1 MRSAGAHVLHLSLG
15 LLGPQTRFLSTPL
28 DQTTST
34 YEADEYCAVAFVVL
48 DATLKGAGE
57 ALRRTGFASSLCV
70 NPRNNHLLCV
80 SCFTARRLLHKRR
93 TDVPHVPQNP
103 LRLLGPQTRSL
114 PILSEIANN
123 TYFRFA
129 HAVVALV
136 GFEATA
142 KGWTSFLA
150 TFTSFVS
157 FLFVNRANEYLL
169 NGMSFGAL
177 RFLHERKDC
186 VSDVGRH
193 ALCLLLFL

>member
-1 MRSAGAHVLHLSLG
+1 MRSAGAHVLHLPLG
-15 LLGPQTRFLSTPL
+15 LLGPQTRFLSTL
-28 DQTTST
+28 SDQTTST

-57 ALRRTGFASSLCV
+57 ALRRTGFVSSLYV

-80 SCFTARRLLHKRR
+80 SCFAARRLLHKRR
-93 TDVPHVPQNP
+93 TDVPYVPQNP

-114 PILSEIANN
+114 PIPSEIANN
-123 TYFRFA
+123 PYFRFA
-129 HAVVALV
+129 YMVVVFV

-186 VSDVGRH
+186 VSNVGRH

>member
-1 MRSAGAHVLHLSLG
+1 MRSAGANILHLPLG

-57 ALRRTGFASSLCV
+57 ALRRTGFASSLYV

-80 SCFTARRLLHKRR
+80 SCFAARRLLHKRR

-103 LRLLGPQTRSL
+103 FRLLGPQTRSL
-114 PILSEIANN
+114 PILSEIANS
-123 TYFRFA
+123 TYVNSA
-129 HAVVALV
+129 YVVTAFV
-136 GFEATA
+136 DFEATT

-150 TFTSFVS
+150 VFTCFVS
-157 FLFVNRANEYLL
+157 FLLVNPANEHLL
-169 NGMSFGAL
+169 DSLSFRA
-177 RFLHERKDC
+177 RSFLHKRKDS
-186 VSDVGRH
+186 VSDIRRH
-193 ALCLLLFL
+193 AFRLLCL